1 MNYDTLLQN
10 WASRQPGKLFLVV
23 DGTEWSYQRFLA
35 VVQHLTG
42 QLEERLSEQLA
53 GADILLLADTFA
65 GQLAG
70 FLALQALKARPI
82 LLHHG
87 LSAGEVREIL
97 QENRLQGLLTLSMK
111 IDKSVVDK
119 SIFDL
124 SWEEVA
130 HERKQH
136 EERDILGV
144 LSSGSTGT
152 PKVMYRTY
160 ESWAGFFPVQ
170 NPIFHVSRNSRL
182 FLQGSLSF
190 TGNLNSLLSVLYE
203 GGSVITSEKMHCRRW
218 GKLLREFAADVIYL
232 VPTKLQLLVASMKTV
247 LPDVQALFTGSQL
260 LSARNIRDLQRLMP
274 QAEIILY
281 YGASELNY
289 ITYTVCKDSNRDSR
303 NLGRPFPGI
312 GVAVHDGLI
321 YVDTP
326 YHVSGAKIPFTVKDT
341 GCLNEKGELIFEG
354 RRDAWV
360 NKGGVKIS
368 TLRLENKLQ
377 AVAGIREAV
386 VLPCADR
393 LRGSTL
399 AAFIVRD
406 EGAEESA
413 LRRTIRKSLKPVEVP
428 SILCFLPQMPLND
441 RGKVNRRAL
450 REKLENYLTI
460 SENNSKISV
469 S

>member
-1 MNYDTLLQN
+1 MNYYTLLQHG
-10 WASRQPGKLFLVV
+10 ASRQPEKLFLVV
-23 DGTEWSYQRFLA
+23 DGEEWSYQRFLRL
-35 VVQHLTG
+35 VRQLTG
-42 QLEERLSEQLA
+42 QLAERLPQGLA
-53 GADILLLADTFA
+53 GADVLLLADTFA

-70 FLALQALKARPI
+70 FLALQAVKMRPI

-87 LSAGEVREIL
+87 LSPGEVQEIL
-97 QENRLQGLLTLSMK
+97 RENRLQGLLTLSVK
-111 IDKSVVDK
+111 SDKSAFDQSK
-119 SIFDL
+119 FDL
-124 SWEEVA
+124 SWEENACERVR
-130 HERKQH
+130 HEAP
-136 EERDILGV
+136 DILGV
-144 LSSGSTGT
+144 LSSGTTGA

-170 NPIFHVSRNSRL
+170 NSIFHVGHDSRL

-190 TGNLNSLLSVLYE
+190 TGNLNSLLAVLYE
-203 GGSVITSEKMHCRRW
+203 GGSIITSETMHCRRW
-218 GKLLREFAADVIYL
+218 GKLIRGWAVDVIYL
-232 VPTKLQLLVASMKTV
+232 IPTKLQLLAAALKEP
-247 LPDVQALFTGSQL
+247 LPDVQSLFTGSQL
-260 LSARNIRDLQRLMP
+260 LSARNICDLQRLLP
-274 QAEIILY
+274 QAQLLLY

-289 ITYTVCKDSNRDSR
+289 ISYAICADPGRDSR

-312 GVAVHDGLI
+312 GVTVHDGLI

-341 GCLNEKGELIFEG
+341 GYLNEKGELIFEG

-368 TLRLENKLQ
+368 ILRVENELQ
-377 AVAGIREAV
+377 AVVGIREAV
-386 VLPCADR
+386 VLPCADK

-413 LRRTIRKSLKPVEVP
+413 LRRAIRKSLKPVEVP
-428 SILCFLPQMPLND
+428 SVLCFLSQMPLND

>member
-1 MNYDTLLQN
+1 MNYYELLQK
-10 WASRQPGKLFLVV
+10 WVTSQPEKLFLIV
-23 DGTEWSYQRFLA
+23 DESKWSYQRFGA
-35 VVQHLTG
+35 VVKHLVGQMSECLVKQLTG
-42 QLEERLSEQLA
+42 
-53 GADILLLADTFA
+53 ADVLLLADTFA

-70 FLALQALKARPI
+70 FLALQAVQARPI

-87 LSAGEVREIL
+87 LSEREVQDIL
-97 QENRLQGLLTLSMK
+97 QDNHLQGLLKISGSMNPSEFTLSFEPMAQ
-111 IDKSVVDK
+111 DA
-119 SIFDL
+119 F
-124 SWEEVA
+124 
-130 HERKQH
+130 QH
-136 EERDILGV
+136 EALDIFGV

-170 NPIFHVSRNSRL
+170 NPIFHVSQETRL

-190 TGNLNSLLSVLYE
+190 TGNLNSLLAVLYE
-203 GGSVITSEKMHCRRW
+203 GGSLITSETMHCRRW
-218 GKLLREFAADVIYL
+218 GKLMQKWAVDVIYL
-232 VPTKLQLLVASMKTV
+232 IPTKLQLLSVALKES
-247 LPDVQALFTGSQL
+247 LPQVQSLFTGSQL
-260 LSARNIRDLQRLMP
+260 LTARNIRDLQRLLP
-274 QAEIILY
+274 QAELILY

-289 ITYTVCKDSNRDSR
+289 ITYAICNEAGRDSR

-312 GVAVHDGLI
+312 GVTVHDGLI

-326 YHVSGAKIPFTVKDT
+326 YHVSGVKIPFSVKDT
-341 GCLNEKGELIFEG
+341 GYLNEKGELIFEG

-368 TLRLENKLQ
+368 TLRLENNLQ
-377 AVAGIREAV
+377 AIAGIREAV
-386 VLPCADR
+386 VLPCADK

-399 AAFIVRD
+399 AAFIVPD
-406 EGAEESA
+406 KGAEESA
-413 LRRTIRKSLKPVEVP
+413 LRREIRRSLKPVEIP
-428 SILCFLPQMPLND
+428 SVLCFLTKMPLND
-441 RGKVNRRAL
+441 RGKVNRRTL